1 MSTEGRA
8 RGPGPG
14 PGPWALARPSV
25 DMNWPWSDLLTDV
38 VLTSVGGLGVKGC
51 GEGVVWV
58 GEPLCPSVV
67 ASGGSKSSKIEGLG
81 FLKPL

>member
-1 MSTEGRA
+1 
-8 RGPGPG
+8 
-14 PGPWALARPSV
+14 
-25 DMNWPWSDLLTDV
+25 MNWPWSDLLTDA
-38 VLTSVGGLGVKGC
+38 VLTSVGGVEVKGF

-67 ASGGSKSSKIEGLG
+67 ASGGPKSSKIEGLG

>member
-8 RGPGPG
+8 R
-14 PGPWALARPSV
+14 ATV

-38 VLTSVGGLGVKGC
+38 VLKSVGGLEVKGR

-58 GEPLCPSVV
+58 GEPLCLSV
-67 ASGGSKSSKIEGLG
+67 APAGRNPQK
-81 FLKPL
+81 LKVLDF

>member
-8 RGPGPG
+8 R
-14 PGPWALARPSV
+14 ARAQPSV
-25 DMNWPWSDLLTDV
+25 EMNWPWSDLLTDV
-38 VLTSVGGLGVKGC
+38 VLTSVGGLGVKGR
-51 GEGVVWV
+51 GEGVVWA

-67 ASGGSKSSKIEGLG
+67 ASGGSKSSKIEGPG

>member
-1 MSTEGRA
+1 MGPTMANSWPQRA
-8 RGPGPG
+8 G
-14 PGPWALARPSV
+14 PSV

-38 VLTSVGGLGVKGC
+38 VLTSVGGLGVKGR